1 MHVLASRPSPRRR
14 LTQLVFYWISS
25 VSSSVCFF
33 DAVNFDTHSRNF
45 ILNNAR
51 AHWVP
56 SKWGD
61 EILLPA
67 GNKADVTFFEL
78 MQEMKQKKYLP
89 NWEFP
94 NANASLAVRGSS
106 SDAP

>member
-1 MHVLASRPSPRRR
+1 MHALASWPSPRRR
-14 LTQLVFYWISS
+14 PTQLLFCWISS
-25 VSSSVCFF
+25 VSSSDCFF
-33 DAVNFDTHSRNF
+33 DAVDFDTHSRNF
-45 ILNNAR
+45 ISNNAR
-51 AHWVP
+51 ALWLP
-56 SKWGD
+56 SKQGD